1 MKRSTLLILLS
12 YLLVYIVWGSTYFFI
27 KAAVE
32 TIPPTL
38 VVGGRFILGAVILAV
53 IAGFRGGF
61 RILPTRKELAGA
73 AVLGILLLL
82 LGNGLVTLAQKS
94 LPSWVSSVVVACM
107 PIYVAFYNLVLYRTR
122 ISGIRLGGALAG
134 IAGVTLILMGR
145 EAGVSAFGPTIFITV
160 AGALCWA
167 LGTSIA
173 RSLPKPQE
181 VLVSTAIQM
190 TVAGLVSLAIA
201 LAGGANAITVFSGAS
216 LSSLAAFA
224 YLVLAGA
231 LAMVA
236 YNHLLAMEPAFR
248 ISSYSLVNP
257 LIAVSLGFAAGEPAS
272 PWFGLGAPLVLVG
285 LVAILYGDVL
295 SAKIARAGS

>member
-12 YLLVYIVWGSTYFFI
+12 YLLIYLVWGSTYFFI
-27 KAAVE
+27 KVAVA
-32 TIPPTL
+32 TISPAL
-38 VVGGRFILGAVILAV
+38 VVGGRFILGAVILAL

-61 RILPTRKELAGA
+61 RILPNRKELAGA
-73 AVLGILLLL
+73 ALLGILLLL
-82 LGNGLVTLAQKS
+82 LGNGLVTLAQRN

-122 ISGIRLGGALAG
+122 ISGIRLGGAAVG
-134 IAGVTLILMGR
+134 IAGVALILVGR
-145 EAGVSAFGPTIFITV
+145 EAGVTAFGPVIFITV

-173 RSLPKPQE
+173 RSLPKPQDI
-181 VLVSTAIQM
+181 LVSTAVQM

-201 LAGGANAITVFSGAS
+201 LAGGSNPVAAFAGAS
-216 LSSLAAFA
+216 AGSLAALL

-236 YNHLLAMEPAFR
+236 YNHLLAMEPSFR
-248 ISSYSLVNP
+248 VSSYSLVNP
-257 LIAVSLGFAAGEPAS
+257 LIAVTLGFAAGEAAS

-285 LVAILYGDVL
+285 LVAILYGDAL
-295 SAKIARAGS
+295 SARFGKRT